1 MMAGRCDKYSH
12 TACGGGSLS
21 VWRAGCGGVYCAQS
35 ANAFWGVAM
44 EVLEFWLRLWR
55 HRLLPLGTFAAH
67 INSLAGAGRRERGKP
82 IQPAGGILFQLAH
95 MLPRLVKGFC
105 EKKTAN
111 SWNCLR
117 FRGREAGNARR
128 PSDHGVS
135 PGVSWQACR
144 VSWHRIGQSDSRE
157 RCA

>member
-1 MMAGRCDKYSH
+1 MMVGRCDKYSH

-55 HRLLPLGTFAAH
+55 HRLLPLGTFAAR

-95 MLPRLVKGFC
+95 MLPRLVKGSR
-105 EKKTAN
+105 EKKIREFVKLSPV
-111 SWNCLR
+111 SWKR
-117 FRGREAGNARR
+117 SWQRRR
-128 PSDHGVS
+128 PSGHGVS

-144 VSWHRIGQSDSRE
+144 VSWHRIGQRDSRE
-157 RCA
+157 RYA